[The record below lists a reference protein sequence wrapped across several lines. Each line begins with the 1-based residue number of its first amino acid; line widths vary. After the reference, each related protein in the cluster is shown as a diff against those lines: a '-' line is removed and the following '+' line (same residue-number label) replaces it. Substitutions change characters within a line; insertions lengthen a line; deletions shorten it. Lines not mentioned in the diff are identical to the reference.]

1 MEKRSYRVLLV
12 EDSPE
17 DRATYERLLSH
28 GGGDAY
34 EFLVAETA
42 EQGVALCRAQRP
54 DCVLL
59 DYRLPD
65 ADGLDVL
72 AQLAS
77 GDAETAVPVVM
88 LTGHGNEAVAVQA
101 LQGGAQDYLV
111 KGGMTAQ
118 GLRWAIHNAME
129 KVTLRRQIERQRR
142 ELERLATTDV
152 LTGVCNRR
160 VLLER
165 LELELRR
172 CRRYSSRLCVL
183 LLDLDHFKRVND
195 AHGHLAGD
203 AVLLAVGRILRTRV
217 RGTDV
222 AGRYG
227 GEEFCVV
234 LPETDLEPGRE
245 LAERLRQHVAAEP
258 FTAGA
263 TTFHVTCSV
272 GVAHFGDPRQKVTD
286 LLQAAD
292 EALYRAKELGRDRVC
307 VASPQG
313 MASEVS
319 ETSGA

>member
-17 DRATYERLLSH
+17 DRATYARLLRD
-28 GGGDAY
+28 GGMDAY
-34 EFLVAETA
+34 EFLEAGTA
-42 EQGVALCRAQRP
+42 ERGLELCRAQRP

-72 AQLAS
+72 AQLAG
-77 GDAETAVPVVM
+77 GDAEQAVPIVM
-88 LTGHGNEAVAVQA
+88 LTGHGNETVAVQA

-111 KGGMTAQ
+111 KDDLTAQ
-118 GLRWAIHNAME
+118 ALRWAIHNAME
-129 KVTLRRQIERQRR
+129 KVALRRQIERQRR

-152 LTGVCNRR
+152 LTGVFNRR

-172 CRRYSSRLCVL
+172 CRRYGTRLCVL
-183 LLDLDHFKRVND
+183 LLDVDHFKRVND
-195 AHGHLAGD
+195 TYGHLAGD
-203 AVLLAVGRILRTRV
+203 AVLVVLGHLLKTRV

-227 GEEFCVV
+227 GEEFCVL
-234 LPETDLEPGRE
+234 LPETDLDPGRE
-245 LAERLRQHVAAEP
+245 LAERLRQHLAAET
-258 FTAGA
+258 FAAGE
-263 TTFHVTCSV
+263 TTFRVTCSV
-272 GVAHFGDPRQKVTD
+272 GVAHFHDAKQKVTD

-292 EALYRAKELGRDRVC
+292 EALYQAKQQGRDRVC
-307 VASPQG
+307 VA
-313 MASEVS
+313 
-319 ETSGA
+319 GA

>member
-12 EDSPE
+12 EDCPE
-17 DRATYERLLSH
+17 DRATYERLLRH
-28 GGGDAY
+28 GEGDTY
-34 EFLVAETA
+34 EFLEAETA
-42 EQGVALCRAQRP
+42 EQGVALCRARRP

-72 AQLAS
+72 AQLTSA
-77 GDAETAVPVVM
+77 DAENAVPIVM
-88 LTGHGNEAVAVQA
+88 LTGRGNEAVAVQA

-111 KGGMTAQ
+111 KGSVTAQ
-118 GLRWAIHNAME
+118 ALRWAIHNAME
-129 KVTLRRQIERQRR
+129 KVALRRQIERQRR

-152 LTGVCNRR
+152 LTGVFNRR

-172 CRRYSSRLCVL
+172 CRRYGSRLCVL
-183 LLDLDHFKRVND
+183 LLDVDHFKRVND

-203 AVLLAVGRILRTRV
+203 GVLVALGQILRTRV
-217 RGTDV
+217 RGTDM

-227 GEEFCVV
+227 GEEFCVL
-234 LPETDLEPGRE
+234 LPETDLEHGRE
-245 LAERLRQHVAAEP
+245 LAERLRQHVAAEV

-263 TTFHVTCSV
+263 TPFRVTCSV
-272 GVAHFGDPRQKVTD
+272 GVAQFTDAREKVAD

-292 EALYRAKELGRDRVC
+292 EALYRAKALGRDRVC
-307 VASPQG
+307 VAGPQSAG
-313 MASEVS
+313 S
-319 ETSGA
+319 

>member
-34 EFLVAETA
+34 EFLEDETA
-42 EQGVALCRAQRP
+42 EEAVELCRAQRP

-72 AQLAS
+72 AQLTN
-77 GDAETAVPVVM
+77 GDAESAVPIVM
-88 LTGHGNEAVAVQA
+88 LTGRGNEAVAVQA
-101 LQGGAQDYLV
+101 LQGGAQDYLI
-111 KGGMTAQ
+111 KGGVTAQ
-118 GLRWAIHNAME
+118 ALRWAIHNAME
-129 KVTLRRQIERQRR
+129 KVALRRQIERQRR

-152 LTGVCNRR
+152 LTGVFNRR

-172 CRRYSSRLCVL
+172 CRRYGSRLCVL
-183 LLDLDHFKRVND
+183 LLDVDHFKRIND
-195 AHGHLAGD
+195 AYGHLAGD
-203 AVLLAVGRILRTRV
+203 GVLVTLGHILRTRV

-222 AGRYG
+222 TGRYG
-227 GEEFCVV
+227 GEEFCVL

-245 LAERLRQHVAAEP
+245 LAERLRQHVAAEA

-263 TTFHVTCSV
+263 TTFRVTCSV
-272 GVAHFGDPRQKVTD
+272 GVAHFTDARQKVAD

-292 EALYRAKELGRDRVC
+292 KALYRAKELGRDRVC
-307 VASPQG
+307 VAGLQS
-313 MASEVS
+313 ACS
-319 ETSGA
+319 